1 MAFISDWQICS
12 HNIIFYSSNDI
23 LNFHIFYRSMT
34 LKSTHSAMT
43 IVNIII
49 MMNYNLLS
57 IDHDYGLSFFIQ
69 LMDFETSL
77 M

>member
-1 MAFISDWQICS
+1 
-12 HNIIFYSSNDI
+12 
-23 LNFHIFYRSMT
+23 MT